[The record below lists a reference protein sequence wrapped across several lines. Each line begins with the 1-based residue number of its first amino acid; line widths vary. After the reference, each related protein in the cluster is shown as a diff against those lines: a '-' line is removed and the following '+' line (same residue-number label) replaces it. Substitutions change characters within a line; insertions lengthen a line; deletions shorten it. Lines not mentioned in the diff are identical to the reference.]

1 MKTKVCILATAAILG
16 SFLILLPARVAAQSA
31 GRIEFVASVA
41 PTGGQPEPVRQ
52 MTFYLLRKSL
62 DEIRVEAGQFAP
74 GMDLDHFIDGLSASP
89 ELKAWMHR
97 HQSVRLTGDDFL
109 KSLTPE
115 GIVGTPEFF
124 TAYMAHNAAYRGE
137 GFPKPQF
144 KEKDK
149 KADPEKYKAQ
159 QEQYYA
165 AIRKFI
171 AGAPDTVQGMDLEL
185 VNLNP
190 SAKWEMVDRKH
201 RQAIDVR
208 ARQLAEQRYLVARAT
223 TDLDGRGWFSSV
235 PAGNYWI
242 DTLGTEAFSGDV
254 RLGWDYP
261 ISVRSGETASV
272 ELSNLNAAPSSASAQ
287 NSNP

>member
-1 MKTKVCILATAAILG
+1 MKTKVCVFATAALLG
-16 SFLILLPARVAAQSA
+16 SLLILLPVRVAAQSA

-74 GMDLDHFIDGLSASP
+74 GADLDHFIDGLGASP
-89 ELKAWMHR
+89 ELKAWMHK
-97 HQSVRLTGDDFL
+97 HQSVRLSGDDFV

-115 GIVGTPEFF
+115 DIVGTPEFF

-149 KADPEKYKAQ
+149 TANPEKYKAQ
-159 QEQYYA
+159 REQYYA
-165 AIRKFI
+165 AIRKFV
-171 AGAPDTVQGMDLEL
+171 AGAPDTVQRMDLEL

-190 SAKWEMVDRKH
+190 SAKWEMLDRKH

-242 DTLGTEAFSGDV
+242 DTLGGEAFSGDV
-254 RLGWDYP
+254 HLRWDYP
-261 ISVRSGETASV
+261 VIVRTGETASV